1 MKILSINTHSIIEE
15 NYEDK
20 CRIFADGIASL
31 MPDVIAMQEVN
42 QSIEKEAIE
51 NTESIFAVGGIPLK
65 EDNHAVKIVHMLSNM
80 GIAYHL
86 AWAGIKKG
94 YGRYDEGIAIL
105 SRHPIENVLCFN
117 VSEVADYE
125 NWKTRKVLIA
135 RTCDINICSAH
146 LGWWGDSEEPFDK
159 QFLKLSTELEKRNC
173 HVLAGD
179 FNCPD
184 SIRSEGYDL
193 VLSKG
198 WHDAYTLAQTKE
210 GLHTVSGPIAGWDKN
225 EKLRID
231 YIFLRSD
238 ICVKSHATVFDGI
251 RYGIVSDHFGI
262 MADTERIV
270 K

>member
-20 CRIFADGIASL
+20 CSIFAEAISSL

-42 QSIEKEAIE
+42 QSTQKSAIE
-51 NTESIFAVGGIPLK
+51 NNDRIFSVGSIPLK
-65 EDNHAVKIVHMLSNM
+65 EDNHAVKIAHMLSNM
-80 GIAYHL
+80 GITYHL

-94 YGRYDEGIAIL
+94 YGMYDEGIAVL
-105 SRHPIENVLCFN
+105 SRYPIENAVCFA
-117 VSEVADYE
+117 VSETDDYE
-125 NWKTRKVLIA
+125 NWKTRKVLIV
-135 RTCDINICSAH
+135 RTCGMNICSAH

-159 QFLKLSTELEKRNC
+159 QFLRLNEELKKRNC

-184 SIRSEGYDL
+184 CIQNEGYDL
-193 VLSKG
+193 VISKG
-198 WHDAYTLAQTKE
+198 WHDAFTLSQTKE
-210 GLHTVSGPIAGWDKN
+210 GYHTVSGPIAGWDKN

-238 ICVKSHATVFDGI
+238 ICVKSYATVFDGI
-251 RYGIVSDHFGI
+251 RYGIVSDHFGV